1 MSDVKWIKI
10 EIDIFN
16 NRKIKQIR
24 KLPDGDGV
32 IGIWLQILC
41 LAGTVNDCGTIY
53 LTRDVPYTD
62 QMLSVEFDRP
72 ISIIKMAL
80 DVFRQF
86 GMISIVNDFI
96 QVSNWEK
103 YQNVDGMEKM
113 REQGR
118 ARIARYRERQLAAIA
133 SVPCQYCGG
142 ESTGY
147 DHVIALA
154 VGGSDSMDNK
164 VACCLDCNKIKNNR
178 PLVDFLNNNR
188 DRINDSIVTQNPT
201 LLKYITL
208 SNVTDRYEVT
218 HGNDTDKIRVDKSR
232 EDKSRVDT
240 ERSDFD
246 VAIDFFKEHRKK
258 LKKPM
263 TDHAVDL
270 LKKDLEKLAPGNV
283 EKQIEL
289 INYAIKKTWLG
300 VYPMDDKPEPKKQ
313 EVNNAD
319 RYAITEGFK
328 TSF

>member
-10 EIDIFN
+10 VTDIFDDE
-16 NRKIKQIR
+16 KII
-24 KLPDGDGV
+24 LIEAMPESDAMIV
-32 IGIWLQILC
+32 IWFKILC
-41 LAGTVNDCGTIY
+41 LAGKQNNGGVLMLNG
-53 LTRDVPYTD
+53 RMPYTD
-62 QMLSVEFDRP
+62 EMLSTIFRRS
-72 ISIIKMAL
+72 ISTVRLAL
-80 DVFRQF
+80 GTFQQLD
-86 GMISIVNDFI
+86 MIEIVSGAVTI
-96 QVSNWEK
+96 PNWEK
-103 YQNVDGMEKM
+103 HQSLDKLERV
-113 REQGR
+113 REQT
-118 ARIARYRERQLAAIA
+118 RERVAEHRNKQKLLA
-133 SVPCQYCGG
+133 
-142 ESTGY
+142 
-147 DHVIALA
+147 
-154 VGGSDSMDNK
+154 
-164 VACCLDCNKIKNNR
+164 DCNAN
-178 PLVDFLNNNR
+178 
-188 DRINDSIVTQNPT
+188 
-201 LLKYITL
+201 
-208 SNVTDRYEVT
+208 SNVTVT

-289 INYAIKKTWLG
+289 LNYAIKKTWLG

>member
-10 EIDIFN
+10 VTDIFDDE
-16 NRKIKQIR
+16 KII
-24 KLPDGDGV
+24 LIEAMPESDAMIV
-32 IGIWLQILC
+32 IWFKILC
-41 LAGTVNDCGTIY
+41 LAGKQNNGGVLMLND
-53 LTRDVPYTD
+53 RMPYTD
-62 QMLSVEFDRP
+62 EMLSTIFRRS
-72 ISIIKMAL
+72 ISTVRLAL
-80 DVFRQF
+80 GTFQQLD
-86 GMISIVNDFI
+86 MIEIVSGAVTI
-96 QVSNWEK
+96 PNWEK
-103 YQNVDGMEKM
+103 HQSLDKLERV
-113 REQGR
+113 REQT
-118 ARIARYRERQLAAIA
+118 RERVAEHRNKQKLLA
-133 SVPCQYCGG
+133 
-142 ESTGY
+142 
-147 DHVIALA
+147 
-154 VGGSDSMDNK
+154 
-164 VACCLDCNKIKNNR
+164 DCNAN
-178 PLVDFLNNNR
+178 
-188 DRINDSIVTQNPT
+188 
-201 LLKYITL
+201 
-208 SNVTDRYEVT
+208 SNVTVT
-218 HGNDTDKIRVDKSR
+218 HGNDTDKIRVDKKR

-289 INYAIKKTWLG
+289 LNYAIKKTWLG

>member
-103 YQNVDGMEKM
+103 YQNIDGMDKI

-118 ARIARYRERQLAAIA
+118 ARIARYRERQLASIA
-133 SVPCQYCGG
+133 SIPCQYCGG

-154 VGGSDSMDNK
+154 VGGSDSIDNK

-188 DRINDSIVTQNPT
+188 DRINDSIVTQNM
-201 LLKYITL
+201 TL
-208 SNVTDRYEVT
+208 SKYVILNNVTDRYEVT
-218 HGNDTDKIRVDKSR
+218 QCNETEKIRVEKSR
-232 EDKSRVDT
+232 EDKSR
-240 ERSDFD
+240 
-246 VAIDFFKEHRKK
+246 IDN
-258 LKKPM
+258 
-263 TDHAVDL
+263 A
-270 LKKDLEKLAPGNV
+270 
-283 EKQIEL
+283 
-289 INYAIKKTWLG
+289 
-300 VYPMDDKPEPKKQ
+300 DKPRRFSKPTVEEVAEYCRERGNRINAQSFVDFYESKGWKVGSSPMKDWKSCVRTWEQRDKEKNPPKK
-313 EVNNAD
+313 EVSNAD

>member
-10 EIDIFN
+10 VTDIFDDE
-16 NRKIKQIR
+16 KILLIEAM
-24 KLPDGDGV
+24 PESDAMIV
-32 IGIWLQILC
+32 IWFKILC
-41 LAGTVNDCGTIY
+41 LAGKQNNGGVLMLND
-53 LTRDVPYTD
+53 RMPYTD
-62 QMLSVEFDRP
+62 EMLSTIFRRS
-72 ISIIKMAL
+72 ISTVRLAL
-80 DVFRQF
+80 GTFQQLD
-86 GMISIVNDFI
+86 MIEIVSGAVTI
-96 QVSNWEK
+96 PNWEK
-103 YQNVDGMEKM
+103 HQSLDKLERV
-113 REQGR
+113 REQT
-118 ARIARYRERQLAAIA
+118 RERVAEHRNKQKLLA
-133 SVPCQYCGG
+133 
-142 ESTGY
+142 
-147 DHVIALA
+147 
-154 VGGSDSMDNK
+154 
-164 VACCLDCNKIKNNR
+164 DCNAN
-178 PLVDFLNNNR
+178 
-188 DRINDSIVTQNPT
+188 
-201 LLKYITL
+201 
-208 SNVTDRYEVT
+208 SNVTVT

-289 INYAIKKTWLG
+289 LNYAIKKTWLG